1 MVKNLVNVGFI
12 GLGQM
17 GRMHLANC
25 MHMDNVNVVAA
36 ADPSKKALAKAKK
49 TGVNALF
56 TDYQELVEKKNLNL
70 DAVIISVPNFLH
82 FDTIRLS
89 LENGLDVFAEK
100 PLAVNVQQC
109 EDIVN
114 LVQSSGRKF
123 MIGHSMRFVPAVEK
137 IKSDLDRGIIGNLEV
152 ATIEEVM
159 NGPFSHPRVPAPVAD
174 WWFDPAKSG
183 GGALIDIG
191 YHMIDLFRFITGE
204 EASVVFSDLSY
215 KYNLP
220 VEEGA
225 TLVLRTSKSSIKG
238 IINIGWYQRS
248 VFPKFNFRAIL
259 HGNSGYLSTEDHIP
273 HNIYAHA
280 AKEGA
285 KSILKRMVGQKPN
298 YLSYT
303 YYWQSYYKELTAF
316 FQSISNDTETLTSA
330 TDGLKTMQIIEQAYK
345 FDKANNGLK
354 TE

>member
-1 MVKNLVNVGFI
+1 
-12 GLGQM
+12 
-17 GRMHLANC
+17 
-25 MHMDNVNVVAA
+25 MDGVQVVAA

-49 TGVNALF
+49 IGIQSLYTE
-56 TDYQELVEKKNLNL
+56 YQDLIDKSKHDM

-89 LENGLDVFAEK
+89 LENGLNVFAEK
-100 PLAVNVQQC
+100 PLAVNVRQS

-114 LVQSSGRKF
+114 LVHSSGRKF

-137 IKSDLDRGIIGNLEV
+137 IKADLKKGVIGNLEV

-174 WWFDPAKSG
+174 WWFDPARSG

-191 YHMIDLFRFITGE
+191 YHMIDLFRFLTE
-204 EASVVFSDLSY
+204 EDASVIFSDLSY
-215 KYNLP
+215 KYDLL

-225 TLVLRTSKSSIKG
+225 RLVLSTNKNSVKG
-238 IINIGWYQRS
+238 IINVGWYMRS

-259 HGNSGYLSTEDHIP
+259 HGDCGYLSTDEYTP
-273 HNIYAHA
+273 KNIYTHA

-285 KSILKRMVGQKPN
+285 KNILKRVAGRKPS

-303 YYWQSYYKELTAF
+303 YYWESYYKEMTSF
-316 FQSISNDTETLTSA
+316 IQSIAKDTETSA
-330 TDGLKTMQIIEQAYK
+330 SAEEGLKTMQIIEQAYK
-345 FDKANNGLK
+345 MAKKPESENQ
-354 TE
+354 